1 MKVKSIK
8 IDTEDEAKVKTQK
21 EKIKSM
27 FTINE
32 MTSLSERTSYDTSVR
47 NSRNTRLNHLTKQ
60 NTVSFQRISYV
71 DILI

>member
-71 DILI
+71 DVLI

>member
-60 NTVSFQRISYV
+60 NTVSFQGISYV

>member
-60 NTVSFQRISYV
+60 NTVSLQGISYV
-71 DILI
+71 DVLI